1 MLVAA
6 LLLSAFLGVYPD
18 PNEASAPMAAE
29 QSHEGEHLHS
39 HAEHPEGIVD
49 SPLPLAADGHAGGP
63 SLADGYSFSVRSRH
77 GLPLERPPEAPLPL
91 S

>member
-6 LLLSAFLGVYPD
+6 LFLSAFFGVYPD
-18 PNEASAPMAAE
+18 PDEASAPLATE
-29 QSHEGEHLHS
+29 QSHEGDLLHS

-49 SPLPLAADGHAGGP
+49 SSLPFAGSGHAGGP
-63 SLADGYSFSVRSRH
+63 SLVDGYKFSVRSRH
-77 GLPLERPPEAPLPL
+77 GLPLERPPEAASPL